1 MRARAAAQVAN
12 IALNNMSLVFISLS
26 LSQIIRSGI
35 PVMTALLGVVIEKKV
50 PTPFE
55 LLSLVVLT
63 AGVVLSVR
71 ALTQMVWES
80 DIQAWIELLNQ
91 VVLTADR
98 RGALRRGPCMARPSS
113 IFSPLPPVG
122 YCLSS
127 EQAPRFDKVFSC
139 T

>member
-1 MRARAAAQVAN
+1 MPSRRGLLACAPNVRARAAAQVAN

-50 PTPFE
+50 PTLFE

-71 ALTQMVWES
+71 ALAQ
-80 DIQAWIELLNQ
+80 
-91 VVLTADR
+91 
-98 RGALRRGPCMARPSS
+98 
-113 IFSPLPPVG
+113 
-122 YCLSS
+122 
-127 EQAPRFDKVFSC
+127 KV
-139 T
+139 